1 MLARLQGFNLSSSS
15 NGVLKLR
22 LRMSTIVLNKNN
34 LFLPLMKKDAKLKA
48 ILDSG
53 SEDIAI

>member
-1 MLARLQGFNLSSSS
+1 
-15 NGVLKLR
+15 
-22 LRMSTIVLNKNN
+22 MSTIVLNKNN

-53 SEDIAI
+53 SEDIAIKKKRFFNRKSITFKVSVLGSN